1 MESVSGPHL
10 RTRAGG
16 ARQPWMAILLGTMP
30 TRTSIKP
37 GPAVM
42 GGGDPCG
49 STATTPGTATRRGA
63 LQGHSGAHKKLWP
76 STAPSPLSGRLDSV
90 LPPEPEVVGR
100 ESEVDDLRNSSSL

>member
-63 LQGHSGAHKKLWP
+63 LQGHSGAHKELWP
-76 STAPSPLSGRLDSV
+76 STAPSSLSGRLDSV
-90 LPPEPEVVGR
+90 LPPECEGVGR